1 MLDIDFFMN
10 EAIKVASE
18 SLIDVPI
25 GALVVRNGEILA
37 SAHNEKE
44 LKNNSTLHAEMIVI
58 QKAQEVLGRWRL
70 DDCELF
76 VTLEPCPMCAWAI
89 IQARFKSVYFGAS
102 DVLYG
107 ALGGALDLRKI
118 ANSDLVVVGGIKE
131 KECSELLRNY
141 MKKIRE

>member
-1 MLDIDFFMN
+1 MNDIDLFMN
-10 EAIKVASE
+10 EAIKVANQ

-25 GALVVRNGEILA
+25 GALIVRNGEILA
-37 SAHNEKE
+37 YAHNEKE
-44 LKNNSTLHAEMIVI
+44 LKNNSTLHAEMVAI
-58 QKAQEVLGRWRL
+58 QRAQELLGKWRL

-89 IQARFKSVYFGAS
+89 IQARLKTVYFGAS

-107 ALGGALDLRKI
+107 AFGGALDLRKI
-118 ANSDLVVVGGIKE
+118 ANSNLVVVCGIKE
-131 KECSELLRNY
+131 KECSELLCNY